1 MYEPWNHKIGDQ
13 EIKKCP
19 GDYIGCEICKNVSK
33 YLDIKLGLVKVC
45 MEDKKDEYSRI
56 VWWDR

>member
-1 MYEPWNHKIGDQ
+1 MYEPWNHKMGDQ

-33 YLDIKLGLVKVC
+33 YLDIKLGLVKAC

-56 VWWDR
+56 V